1 MVLLCVTV
9 AVIAMLSL
17 FAIHAT
23 IALGRMTTP
32 VMSVEKFSKTI
43 KERDIPMQPKD
54 LLKYLESGSFTMEDL
69 TYSPV
74 AEGTIVAMQLAQF
87 AQAAQ
92 NQQALN
98 LQAMYQSQSISN
110 VDPQRMQ
117 NSIDFMNANYF
128 SQTSK

>member
-1 MVLLCVTV
+1 
-9 AVIAMLSL
+9 
-17 FAIHAT
+17 
-23 IALGRMTTP
+23 
-32 VMSVEKFSKTI
+32 
-43 KERDIPMQPKD
+43 MQPKD